1 MAVCGR
7 GRVVCLMKNINLFI
21 VGAAKAGTTSLW
33 SAFRSHP
40 DVFVT
45 EDELY
50 KEPAFFSS
58 YGERMG
64 FERYHS
70 LYSGYVDQKYICD
83 ASTAYLTSPESA
95 ERIYRYNRHAKI
107 IIVLRDPIARAY
119 SLYNWMV
126 ADGYE
131 WAGSFE
137 YALRLEEKRFKNGS
151 TNYLMPEYFWNYMYF
166 RSGCYL
172 NQVERYQKYFGDNV
186 LIVSFGE
193 LVASPSLLFSR
204 VCEFLNVRSIPIQM
218 PRENASVDVYN
229 PALTFLS
236 RKVTTSFYAR
246 FFQNSIKTKSERD
259 ALVSMTRRSVKPQ
272 PIEAA
277 TRNDLL
283 NRYESELA
291 LVEKRFGIRLINQ

>member
-1 MAVCGR
+1 
-7 GRVVCLMKNINLFI
+7 MKKINLFI
-21 VGAAKAGTTSLW
+21 VGAAKSGTTSLW

-50 KEPAFFSS
+50 KEPGFFSS

-95 ERIYRYNRHAKI
+95 EKIYQYNRDAKI

-131 WAGSFE
+131 WASSFE
-137 YALRLEEKRFKNGS
+137 HALRLEERRFEKGATS
-151 TNYLMPEYFWNYMYF
+151 YLMPQYFWNYMYF
-166 RSGCYL
+166 RSGCYV
-172 NQVERYQKYFGDNV
+172 NQIERYQKYFGDNV
-186 LIVSFGE
+186 LVLSFSE
-193 LVASPSLLFSR
+193 LVSSPSTLFSR
-204 VCEFLNVRSIPIQM
+204 VCDFLKVKSIPVHI
-218 PRENASVDVYN
+218 PKENASVDVYN
-229 PALTFLS
+229 PALTFLT
-236 RKVTTSFYAR
+236 RKVTTFYLGLFSNR
-246 FFQNSIKTKSERD
+246 TIKSKSQRD
-259 ALVSMTRRSVKPQ
+259 ALVSMTRRSVKPK
-272 PIEAA
+272 PIDTI
-277 TRNDLL
+277 TRNALL
-283 NRYESELA
+283 NRYESELT
-291 LVEKRFGIRLINQ
+291 LVEKRFGIKLVS